1 MSAATVAKVA
11 NATLAKMG
19 AVIRKL
25 SVVIPVYRGASTI
38 GALVQRLEAELQ
50 ADRELEIVLVN
61 DGSPDNSGAV
71 CRELAQT
78 RPHVR
83 FVNLSRNF
91 GEHNAVMAGL
101 NHCSGDVAVIMD
113 DDFQNP
119 PAEVQKLAA
128 QVEQGFDVAW
138 SRYAMKHHGW
148 IRNLGSRF
156 NDRVATLML
165 RKPPDLYLSSFKAI
179 SRFVI
184 DEVVRYRGPFPY
196 LDGLILRVTHNYTT
210 VLCQHDPRQGSK
222 SGYTV
227 RKLVSL
233 WLNMFT
239 GFSVLPLRLA
249 SFAGIVVALAGVV
262 CAIWF
267 LVERLY
273 HPEVQRGWASIIVT
287 LLIVSG
293 IQLAVLG
300 VIGEY
305 LGRVFLQDNGRPQFV
320 VRDRV
325 NCGGDSVS
333 VSHKDSDRARDV
345 R

>member
-1 MSAATVAKVA
+1 MFTAGAHCRA
-11 NATLAKMG
+11 G

-25 SVVIPVYRGASTI
+25 SVVIPVFRGASTI
-38 GALVQRLEAELQ
+38 GPLVERLEAELQ
-50 ADRELEIVLVN
+50 RNNRGADQLQKERELEIVLVN

-71 CRELAQT
+71 CRALASS

-83 FVNLSRNF
+83 FIDLSRNF

-101 NHCSGDVAVIMD
+101 NHCSGDAAVILD

-119 PAEVQKLAA
+119 PGEVCKLVDKLA
-128 QVEQGFDVAW
+128 EGFDVVW
-138 SRYAMKHHGW
+138 SRYEVKRHGW
-148 IRNLGSRF
+148 FRNLGSRF

-165 RKPPDLYLSSFKAI
+165 GKPRGLYLSSFKAI

-196 LDGLILRVTHNYTT
+196 LDGLVLRITRNYTT
-210 VLCQHDPRQGSK
+210 VLVQHDARQEGK
-222 SGYTV
+222 SGYTL

-249 SFAGIVVALAGVV
+249 SFAGISVALVGALLGV
-262 CAIWF
+262 WF
-267 LVERLY
+267 LIERLN
-273 HPEVQRGWASIIVT
+273 HPEIPSGWASIIVT
-287 LLIVSG
+287 VLIVSG
-293 IQLAVLG
+293 IQLLVLG

-305 LGRVFLQDNGRPQFV
+305 LGRLFLQDNGRQQFV
-320 VRDRV
+320 VRGRV
-325 NCGGDSVS
+325 NC
-333 VSHKDSDRARDV
+333 DSDTGDGKARDET
-345 R
+345 